1 MDFVAPVLPS
11 TGLTVQASLCRTAPG
26 VCLGAVPHEHASK
39 QFLLLAVGLAGACKL
54 RPQKRLRFGTA
65 RVQRRF
71 LSFGDD
77 NSNDNVVGLVF
88 DEQMAQHRNLED
100 PSHPEQPARILKV
113 FEYLEREG
121 LVRRCVRLD
130 ARKATREELEL
141 KHTAQHVD
149 AMFEMQSMTEEAT
162 IELGQKYDSIFL
174 CPDSLEAALLAAG
187 SVLTATERVCAGEVQ
202 SAVCVVRPPG
212 HHAESN
218 MARGFCLFG
227 NVGLAAAMARQKGLS
242 ARTLIVDFDVHHGN
256 GTHKMFEDDQ
266 SVLFCSVHRYDR
278 GKYYPTGPLG
288 NFTSHGVGTGEGY
301 TVNVPWEVEKSK
313 TPPGDAEFLYAF
325 DRLFLP
331 IAEAFAP
338 DLVLISAGFD
348 AAPGDP
354 LGGCIVTPNGFYEI
368 TKRLMGLA
376 NGRVVL
382 AQEGGYNVESNS
394 ESMAACARALLG
406 DKAPEQS
413 QLPGFN
419 VVDGR
424 GSQPAAMS
432 HVATVEAARKH
443 YAQFWPC
450 LRPQVAYSLLAVS
463 PDRHLEYIR
472 WMTGSEPLENGI
484 LGFIAAFV
492 HPQQALYQVMELL
505 EGPDL
510 FDFLAQR
517 SVKLE
522 ERIAS
527 GLVKQIVKA
536 VHFLHRTVGAL
547 HRDIKPENFGFIKPP
562 VAGQPLPELKLFDL
576 GLAWVLKAPVTDET
590 AKTLLRIKRCGTAA
604 YMAPEVWDG
613 NTGPPSDVWGVG
625 VVSYIVTSL
634 EVPFKLMETKQPK
647 AAIRQNP
654 LSFESRAWQN
664 TSADAKHFLEGLLDK
679 SPDTRLTTADA
690 LAHDWMQDARMGLPP
705 IAEGENNVNS
715 DADADGNN
723 VKSLQRALP
732 SLPPKSKRSEAGFFE
747 SMTFAPSAY
756 FGERGSS
763 SAGL

>member
-1 MDFVAPVLPS
+1 MDFVVPLLHSSVPAVR
-11 TGLTVQASLCRTAPG
+11 TCGCRTASG
-26 VCLGAVPHEHASK
+26 SCLGAVPYEHASK
-39 QFLLLAVGLAGACKL
+39 KFLLLAMGLAGACKL
-54 RPQKRLRFGTA
+54 RHRKLRHMRPGTT

-71 LSFGDD
+71 FDFGGEK
-77 NSNDNVVGLVF
+77 SVNDNVVGLIF
-88 DEQMAQHRNLED
+88 DDRMAQHRNLED

-121 LVRRCVRLD
+121 LTQRCVRLD
-130 ARKATREELEL
+130 ARKATKEELEL
-141 KHTAQHVD
+141 KHTPEHVD
-149 AMFEMQSMTEEAT
+149 AMFQIANMSEKETV
-162 IELGQKYDSIFL
+162 ELSQKYDSIFL
-174 CPDSLEAALLAAG
+174 CPDSLEAAMLAAG
-187 SVLTATERVCAGEVQ
+187 SVLSATEEVCAGKVQ

-212 HHAESN
+212 HHAESDA
-218 MARGFCLFG
+218 ARGFCLFG
-227 NVGLAAAMARQKGLS
+227 NVGLAAAMARQRGLS
-242 ARTLIVDFDVHHGN
+242 SKTLIVDFDVHHGN
-256 GTHKMFEDDQ
+256 GTHRMFEEDE

-288 NFTSHGVGTGEGY
+288 NFTSHGVGEGEGY

-376 NGRVVL
+376 DGRVVL

-394 ESMAACARALLG
+394 ESMAACTRALLG
-406 DKAPEQS
+406 EEPPQKS

-419 VVDGR
+419 VGSDDR
-424 GSQPAAMS
+424 NSQPAAMS

-443 YAQFWPC
+443 YAQFWQC

-472 WMTGSEPLENGI
+472 CMTGSEPLANGI
-484 LGFIAAFV
+484 LGFLAAFV

-517 SVKLE
+517 SAKLE
-522 ERIAS
+522 ERLAA
-527 GLVKQIVKA
+527 GLVKQMVKA

-562 VAGQPLPELKLFDL
+562 IAGQPLPELKLFDL

-590 AKTLLRIKRCGTAA
+590 ARNLLRIKRCGTAC

-634 EVPFKLMETKQPK
+634 EVPFKLMEAKQPK
-647 AAIRQNP
+647 VAIRTNP
-654 LSFESRAWQN
+654 LSFESHAWRN
-664 TSADAKHFLEGLLDK
+664 TSDDAKQFLEGLLDK
-679 SPDTRLTTADA
+679 EPTTRLTTADA
-690 LAHDWMQDARMGLPP
+690 LAHDWMQDTRMGLPP
-705 IAEGENNVNS
+705 IAEGIRAE
-715 DADADGNN
+715 DEAGGQGG
-723 VKSLQRALP
+723 KTFQKALP

-747 SMTFAPSAY
+747 SMTYAPSSY
-756 FGERGSS
+756 FCDVDASSGS
-763 SAGL
+763 